1 MAATKIVD
9 LAKKVRE
16 LTANYESEKT
26 RNKQL
31 AKICQDYE
39 GKLKELKNQ
48 NQNHFNNYDGK
59 HLDDYDDEMGEKKVD
74 LAKENKELKEKYNQT
89 SHKLMEFK
97 SQCEILKQDLKK
109 TQKVFNLIWC
119 YFSDSI

>member
-48 NQNHFNNYDGK
+48 NQNQFNNYDGK

-74 LAKENKELKEKYNQT
+74 LAKENKELLTEPQIFIRKWIGEVK
-89 SHKLMEFK
+89 KLND
-97 SQCEILKQDLKK
+97 C
-109 TQKVFNLIWC
+109 
-119 YFSDSI
+119 